1 MTAPR
6 RSQIITALKIGFSA
20 GLIAWLLATR
30 VDIGRVVAEFAGV
43 RPGWLILAAS
53 LHLTGLLLSSLRW
66 QVLLKA
72 QSIQQPV
79 RRLFSYYLVGHFF
92 NMFLPTR
99 VGGDLVRIYDTSRD
113 HGSAVQPT
121 AVILV
126 ERISGMMTM
135 LLMAAVVLLLH
146 VDIGFDYLAA
156 VPGIRT
162 GIVCFFIVLA
172 GGPFLLHPRLEK
184 TVTGL
189 LERFRIPEKFLGM
202 IHAIYSSFRIY
213 GRTPGALALALTW
226 GALLQLNYMLHYWLL
241 SKALGLEISLAFF
254 LVIIPIRTITLM
266 IPFFINGIGLREFFD
281 VTAFG
286 FLGISEHTAVAF
298 SELAWLVQIVLAVFG
313 GVYYALRR
321 RHRSGEVVRRQ
332 PSGPGNRPGNTGNGN
347 PSAEDL
353 ERMEAEAAADRIRM
367 EDAAE
372 RILREEGER

>member
-1 MTAPR
+1 MTGLR
-6 RSQIITALKIGFSA
+6 KNQFITAVKVIFSA
-20 GLIAWLLATR
+20 GLITWLLATR
-30 VDIGRVVAEFAGV
+30 VDIGRVLAEFADV
-43 RPGWLILAAS
+43 RIGWLVLAAS

-72 QSIQQPV
+72 QSIDQPV
-79 RRLFSYYLVGHFF
+79 RRLFCYYLVGHFF

-99 VGGDLVRIYDTSRD
+99 VGGDLIRIYDTSRD

-135 LLMAAVVLLLH
+135 LLMASVVLMLH
-146 VDIGFDYLAA
+146 IDIGFDYLAA

-162 GIVCFFIVLA
+162 GIICFFIFLI
-172 GGPFLLHPRLEK
+172 GGPFLLHPRLER

-189 LERFRIPEKFLGM
+189 LEKCRTPRKILGM
-202 IHAIYSSFRIY
+202 IHAIYTSFRIY
-213 GRTPGALALALTW
+213 GRTPGALTLALFW
-226 GALLQLNYMLHYWLL
+226 GALLQLNYIVHYWLL
-241 SKALGLEISLAFF
+241 AKALGLEITLAFF

-286 FLGISEHTAVAF
+286 FLGIGEHSAVAF
-298 SELAWLVQIVLAVFG
+298 SELAWLVQIVVAVFG

-321 RHRSGEVVRRQ
+321 RHRTALNNQ
-332 PSGPGNRPGNTGNGN
+332 NKNQN
-347 PSAEDL
+347 PAVTQ
-353 ERMEAEAAADRIRM
+353 
-367 EDAAE
+367 
-372 RILREEGER
+372 